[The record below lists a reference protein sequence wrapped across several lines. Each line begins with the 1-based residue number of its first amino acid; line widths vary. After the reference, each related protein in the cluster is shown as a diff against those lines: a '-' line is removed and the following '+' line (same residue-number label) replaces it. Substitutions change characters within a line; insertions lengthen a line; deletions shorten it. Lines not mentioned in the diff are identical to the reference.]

1 MTDDVP
7 QHDTVTMPL
16 HIDRKRRK
24 NSNKRKTPSAM
35 PRTIT
40 KIVGWNN
47 SYENSPTQEAER
59 SYMEKEWEI
68 YRDTGV
74 LGSYRPERGILRRT
88 EDGNVESSFRDAA
101 TLADTDCVT
110 RKREMLIGSRRFCIT
125 SVFPAE
131 PSATATDKLLA
142 YIDTELKKEAH
153 SA

>member
-1 MTDDVP
+1 
-7 QHDTVTMPL
+7 
-16 HIDRKRRK
+16 
-24 NSNKRKTPSAM
+24 M

-68 YRDTGV
+68 YRDTGI
-74 LGSYRPERGILRRT
+74 LGGYRPEQGILRRT

-110 RKREMLIGSRRFCIT
+110 RQREMLIGSRRFCIT

-131 PSATATDKLLA
+131 PCATPTDKLLA
-142 YIDTELKKEAH
+142 RIDADLEKEAH